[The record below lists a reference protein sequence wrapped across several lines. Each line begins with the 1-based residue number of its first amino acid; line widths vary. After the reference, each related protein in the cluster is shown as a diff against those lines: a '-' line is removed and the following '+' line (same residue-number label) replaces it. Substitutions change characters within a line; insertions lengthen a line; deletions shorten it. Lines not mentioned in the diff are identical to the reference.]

1 MDSWGVI
8 FDLVLL
14 LLAALVLGALAEK
27 LRQSSIVGFLLAG
40 MLLGPNAL
48 GLVRN
53 DAEVE
58 ILAELG
64 VALLLFAIG
73 LEFSWRR
80 LRRLGASGLAGG
92 ALQVIATIVLAA
104 SAAFLLGQ
112 PGPVAVALGAMIALS
127 STASVL
133 HVLRTRAELE
143 SVHGNHAL
151 AVLLVQDLAVV
162 PLVLLVGV
170 LAEGG
175 SALAITQHVGKTFA
189 LGALLVAGLYVAFHH
204 LAPWLLRSGPMYGN
218 RELSVLLAICSGL
231 GSTLVAHQVGIS
243 PALGAFVAGLLLGES
258 PFAVQVRADT
268 SSLRTLFV
276 TVFFSSIGMFGDP
289 GWMLENGLLLLG
301 TALALV
307 VGKSLIAWGALRAFG
322 APAVGA
328 LAAGICLGQIGEFS
342 FILCEVARGPLIS
355 DHVFQLLVSAT
366 FVTMLATP
374 YLVASGPRVAGRV
387 LPSRRVVERVL
398 GDPGLPSTHPQVIVI
413 GFGPAGRVV
422 AEGVREDCESV
433 TVLDLNP
440 RLVNEARRLGF
451 EAFVGD
457 GEHEDVLRHLNVQS
471 ASMVA
476 VTVPTPKVAI
486 QIVRLL
492 RGMAPDS
499 FIVARARYNRFLPEL
514 QFGGANVAHDE
525 ETYVGL
531 RIAESLRQ
539 QLPSPEP
546 LDDPPS

>member
-1 MDSWGVI
+1 MDSWGFV

-48 GLVRN
+48 GWVRN
-53 DAEVE
+53 DTEVE

-80 LRRLGASGLAGG
+80 LRGLGAAGLAGG
-92 ALQVIATIVLAA
+92 ATQVVATVALATVVA
-104 SAAFLLGQ
+104 LLCGQ
-112 PGPVAVALGAMIALS
+112 PGRVALALGAMIALS

-143 SVHGNHAL
+143 NAHGNHAL

-175 SALAITQHVGKTFA
+175 SALTITQHVGKTFA
-189 LGALLVAGLYVAFHH
+189 LGAALVAGLYVVFHH
-204 LAPWLLRSGPMYGN
+204 IAPWLLRSGPMYGN
-218 RELSVLLAICSGL
+218 RELSVLLAISSGL
-231 GSTLVAHQVGIS
+231 GSTLVAHEVGIS

-289 GWMLENGLLLLG
+289 SWMLENWLLLLG
-301 TALALV
+301 TALAIVL
-307 VGKSLIAWGALRAFG
+307 GKSVVAWGALRAFG
-322 APAVGA
+322 APAVSA

-366 FVTMLATP
+366 VVTMLVTP
-374 YLVASGPRVAGRV
+374 YLVASGPKVAGQ
-387 LPSRRVVERVL
+387 LLGARRASETPL
-398 GDPGLPSTHPQVIVI
+398 GAPGPQPTHPQVIVI

-422 AEGVREDCESV
+422 AEQMRKDCESV
-433 TVLDLNP
+433 AVLDLNP
-440 RLVNEARRLGF
+440 HLVNEARRLGF

-457 GEHEDVLRHLNVQS
+457 GEHEDVLRHLNVQA
-471 ASMVA
+471 ASLVA
-476 VTVPTPKVAI
+476 VTIPAPKVAI

-492 RGMAPDS
+492 RGLAPEA
-499 FIVARARYNRFLPEL
+499 FVVVRARYNRFLREL
-514 QFGGANVAHDE
+514 EDGGANVAHDE

-539 QLPSPEP
+539 QLPPPEH
-546 LDDPPS
+546 LDD